1 MRRAGSGAAI
11 TVLHMLLTVVVL
23 FQSTGAA
30 LSRFDAGGAA
40 SGGDVVFSAVLTLL
54 LLPVAL
60 PLFELDVSAG
70 DGRMAYA
77 VLVINSLAWGLGAY
91 LAISIIRARRIAV
104 AGRDTEAGSAS

>member
-70 DGRMAYA
+70 DGGWHTWFWSSIVSPGDSVRTSQYQSS
-77 VLVINSLAWGLGAY
+77 VQGA
-91 LAISIIRARRIAV
+91 SR
-104 AGRDTEAGSAS
+104 